1 MTIYCGNNALDPKL
15 LSGESYLGTNYKC
28 LQKGIM
34 KGKSLPRY
42 TGDYHKID
50 TRKIYCGKSV
60 ILPGGYDYMGNL
72 PICLSKGIGLGK
84 ARFGFNNIK
93 KSTLSKSILF
103 ISNFSIIFILL
114 ILIKP
119 KSLTYYDKKSKS
131 YKRNILNT
139 LILAVILN
147 CFMFVILYFIFFR
160 NK

>member
-15 LSGESYLGTNYKC
+15 LSGEYSLGTNYKC

-34 KGKSLPRY
+34 KGKSLPKY

-50 TRKIYCGKSV
+50 TRKIYCGKSN
-60 ILPGGYDYMGNL
+60 ILPADYDYMGNL

-84 ARFGFNNIK
+84 ARLSFGNIK
-93 KSTLSKSILF
+93 KSTLSKSLLF
-103 ISNFSIIFILL
+103 LSGFSSIFILL

-119 KSLTYYDKKSKS
+119 KYLTYYDKKTKS

-139 LILAVILN
+139 LILSVILN
-147 CFMFVILYFIFFR
+147 CLMFLIIYLLFFR